1 MIASFLR
8 PWKLGVKSLLLHP
21 LRSMLTILG
30 IFVGVSSVIWL
41 LAIGEGIS
49 VKAQEQIASLGAEN
63 IIIRTVK
70 PSAEST
76 GQTSGAPIYGIT
88 RADYDRLIE
97 TIPTIREAI
106 KIRELRA
113 TVAAGRRSLEGRL
126 VGCTA
131 GYADVLGLETAKG
144 HFLTPA
150 EIEGKNPVCVI
161 GDEIARRLF
170 PFDDP
175 IGQTIR
181 ADEHYFTVVGVM
193 KPRSPSAGI
202 GGSLAAQEFD
212 RDVYVPIETLWARI
226 GEFVVQS
233 AAGTFSFEIVE
244 LSQITLRI
252 DHIDNVNE
260 TADLVKQ
267 TMERYHRWDDYAV
280 VVPKE
285 LLEQARTTKMLFMAF
300 MGLMA
305 AISLIVGGIGIM
317 NIMLATVTERTREI
331 GIRRALGAKR
341 RDIVRQFLIETIVL
355 SAAGG
360 ITGIL
365 GGLFCRPFI
374 RFVRWTLEQSIPDI
388 MQSLPDTMK
397 SVEPILVP
405 WSIPLA
411 LAISLLIGIAF
422 GVYPARRA
430 ANMHPVEAL
439 RHE

>member
-1 MIASFLR
+1 MIASFFR
-8 PWKLGVKSLLLHP
+8 PWKLGIKSLLLHP

-49 VKAQEQIASLGAEN
+49 IKAQEQIASLGADN
-63 IIIRTVK
+63 IIVRTVK
-70 PSAEST
+70 PSEMN
-76 GQTSGAPIYGIT
+76 QTSGAPDYGVD
-88 RADYDRLIE
+88 RQDYERLVE

-106 KIRELRA
+106 MIREIPTRLS
-113 TVAAGRRSLEGRL
+113 AGPRNLEGRL
-126 VGCTA
+126 VGCTS
-131 GYADVLGLETAKG
+131 GYADVLQLEVDRG
-144 HFLTPA
+144 HFLTAA
-150 EIEGKNPVCVI
+150 EVDGKNPVCVL
-161 GDEIARRLF
+161 GAEVARTLF

-175 IGQTIR
+175 IGQAVR
-181 ADEHYFTVVGVM
+181 AQEQYFVVVGVM
-193 KPRSPSAGI
+193 KSRSPSAGI

-212 RDVYVPIETLWARI
+212 RDIYVPITTLWSRI
-226 GEFVVQS
+226 GEFIVQS
-233 AAGTFSFEIVE
+233 QAGSFSFEIVE
-244 LSQITLRI
+244 LSQITLRV
-252 DHIDNVNE
+252 DHIDHVTE
-260 TADLVKQ
+260 TAELVKQ
-267 TMERYHRWDDYAV
+267 TLARYHRDDDYTV

-341 RDIVRQFLIETIVL
+341 RDIVRQFLIETVVL
-355 SAAGG
+355 STAGG
-360 ITGIL
+360 VTGVL
-365 GGLFCRPFI
+365 GGLLCRPFI
-374 RFVRWTLEQSIPDI
+374 NFVRWILDRSIPDV
-388 MQSLPDTMK
+388 MQNLPDVMQ
-397 SVEPILVP
+397 SVEPVLVL

-411 LAISLLIGIAF
+411 FAISLVIGIAF

>member
-1 MIASFLR
+1 MMGNFFR
-8 PWKLGVKSLLLHP
+8 PWILGVKSLLLHP
-21 LRSMLTILG
+21 LRSLLTILG

-49 VKAQEQIASLGAEN
+49 IKAQEQIASLGAEN
-63 IIIRTVK
+63 IIVRTVK

-76 GQTSGAPIYGIT
+76 GQVSGAPTYGIT
-88 RADYDRLIE
+88 RADYDRLVQ

-106 KIRELRA
+106 QIRELRA
-113 TVAAGRRSLEGRL
+113 NMAAGPRSLEGRL

-131 GYADVLGLETAKG
+131 GYADVLRLEAARG

-150 EIEGKNPVCVI
+150 EVEGKNPVCVL
-161 GDEIARRLF
+161 GAEIARRLF

-181 ADEHYFTVVGVM
+181 AEEHYFVVVGVM
-193 KPRSPSAGI
+193 KSRSPSAGV
-202 GGSLAAQEFD
+202 GGSLSAQEFD

-233 AAGTFSFEIVE
+233 QAGSFSFEVVE

-252 DHIDNVNE
+252 DNIEHVTE

-267 TMERYHRWDDYAV
+267 TMAKYHRWDDYAV

-285 LLEQARTTKMLFMAF
+285 LLEQAKTTKMLFMAF

-331 GIRRALGAKR
+331 GIRRALGAKK
-341 RDIVRQFLIETIVL
+341 RDIIRQFLIETIVL

-360 ITGIL
+360 LTGIL
-365 GGLFCRPFI
+365 GGLLCQPFI
-374 RFVRWTLEQSIPDI
+374 RFVRWLLERSIPDV
-388 MQSLPDTMK
+388 MQSLPDVMK
-397 SVEPILVP
+397 SVEPVLVG